1 MKKNNLIKLIIL
13 ISLSIIAIINSGC
26 DSSTTSGAAPI
37 FLQITSGPKKDEII
51 TTDRITFTWAGN
63 DKGYKFKY
71 ALYYVKRDKSLEL
84 IDSSSWD
91 VLTRTTFAYLDDGNY
106 QFEVQ
111 GMFRNIYSKV
121 TRNFTVDAVKGP
133 LIKFFRTRKIVALN
147 DSIKINVWLEDV
159 SKFLSGDLNIQ
170 FDKSYLYLD
179 SVSTTNFEDFNNADL
194 VGVILPDWKTI
205 KDNTNSKGILT
216 LSYAVANNGSNSKEG
231 ITGSGSVLTLHFVT
245 KRLGSTTLK
254 VLTNSKLLDV
264 NGKQI
269 SLKTPKDGYVVIQ

>member
-13 ISLSIIAIINSGC
+13 ISLSIIVIINSGC

-194 VGVILPDWKTI
+194 VGAILPDWKTI